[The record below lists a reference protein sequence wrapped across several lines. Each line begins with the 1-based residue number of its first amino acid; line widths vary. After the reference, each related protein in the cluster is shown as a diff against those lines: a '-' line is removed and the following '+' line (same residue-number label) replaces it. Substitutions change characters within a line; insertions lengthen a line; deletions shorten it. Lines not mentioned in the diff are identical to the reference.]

1 MSLLKLL
8 LSLGNYLNADT
19 NRGNCV
25 GFMMNS
31 LIILDGVK
39 GKDKITLLDFLIMNI
54 KSQDPSLLTFPK
66 DFLCLDSACE
76 VNVIIIQIDQGDL
89 ESKVRD
95 LETGYKKLL
104 IQKEALT
111 KEIKFDEE
119 NIPFKESL
127 NELEIESFEKI
138 EKLKKLQETSKVEI
152 IQTAISYG
160 EDPKTFKF
168 NEFIKIIFDF
178 IKNFKKSNIKIS
190 AEEAKELKKQIK
202 EGKKTKPNVDNK
214 ILNDLQ
220 NMRKDV
226 VRKTQARKTHL
237 KKFQASQAILSKENT
252 PIIINQE
259 ENLVPPKSL
268 NDKINLTEMNTEKNH
283 IPQERITNFGG
294 KKEEDFD
301 DIDEEKAFNTISQNT
316 TKSKIKIK

>member
-66 DFLCLDSACE
+66 DFLCLDS
-76 VNVIIIQIDQGDL
+76 
-89 ESKVRD
+89 
-95 LETGYKKLL
+95 GYKKLL

-237 KKFQASQAILSKENT
+237 KKFQASQAVLSKENT